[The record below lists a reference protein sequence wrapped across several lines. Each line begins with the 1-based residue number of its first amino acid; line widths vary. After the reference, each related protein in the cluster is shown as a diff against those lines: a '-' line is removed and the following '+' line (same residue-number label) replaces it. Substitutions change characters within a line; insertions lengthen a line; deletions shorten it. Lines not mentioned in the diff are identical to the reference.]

1 MLKRIDPAQ
10 VALGMFIHQFEGS
23 WFNHPFWRARFLL
36 TDPGQ
41 VEKVHE
47 SALDAVIIDTER
59 GLDVAGAPAPT
70 PAPAPIATRIAR
82 RAEPLPVAPR
92 AAPSRVLGAPPPEIA
107 KGFGRARSVADRGLK
122 VVAGVFLEM
131 RLGKTV
137 ALEDVSPV
145 INSVIG
151 SMQSNPNALTGLMQF
166 QRDHGEVYAHAL
178 ATSALMVGLGRTIG
192 LDRCDLHTAGLA
204 GLLLDSGIALLPAAD
219 TQGDRPNAVPPEHVA
234 LGYGF
239 IEESGLSAAVARA
252 CLEHHER
259 HDGGGWPGGTAGKAL
274 SQLGRMAAIC
284 DAYDLMTSPL
294 DGSGG
299 IDPAEALRA
308 MQEDHGAFDPDLLT
322 AFVTTMGIWPT
333 GSIVELR
340 TGRLAVVVDQHRDH
354 RDRPTVAVF
363 FDPVAGSPIE
373 PQWIDLA
380 NCYGADAIAVP
391 AHINEL
397 PQAIQAPAQAALAR
411 ALARVLPGG
420 GAAKPRTGRQQAA

>member
-36 TDPGQ
+36 TDPKQ

-59 GLDVAGAPAPT
+59 GIDVAGT
-70 PAPAPIATRIAR
+70 PAPAPAPAPVAARITRR
-82 RAEPLPVAPR
+82 PEPLPVAPR
-92 AAPSRVLGAPPPEIA
+92 AMPSRVLGAPPAEVTR
-107 KGFGRARSVADRGLK
+107 GFGRARSVADRGLK

-145 INSVIG
+145 INAVIG

-192 LDRCDLHTAGLA
+192 LDRFDLHTAGLA
-204 GLLLDSGIALLPAAD
+204 GLLLDSGIALLPAAE
-219 TQGDRPNAVPPEHVA
+219 TQIAVPPEHVA
-234 LGYGF
+234 LGHAF

-259 HDGGGWPGGTAGKAL
+259 HDGSGWPNGTAGKAL

-284 DAYDLMTSPL
+284 DAYDLMTNPIDRSP
-294 DGSGG
+294 G
-299 IDPAEALRA
+299 IDPAAALRQ
-308 MQEDHGAFDPDLLT
+308 MQDDHGAFDPDLLT

-340 TGRLAVVVDQHRDH
+340 TGRLAVVIDQHPDH

-363 FDPVAGSPIE
+363 FDPVGASAIE

-380 NCYGADAIAVP
+380 NCYGADAIAAP
-391 AHINEL
+391 ARIDEL
-397 PQAIQAPAQAALAR
+397 PQAIQAPAQAALDR
-411 ALARVLPGG
+411 ALARVLPGNTP
-420 GAAKPRTGRQQAA
+420 AKPRAGRQQAA

>member
-23 WFNHPFWRARFLL
+23 WFSHPFWRARFLL
-36 TDPGQ
+36 TDERQAERVRDSG
-41 VEKVHE
+41 
-47 SALDAVIIDTER
+47 LDAVIIDTDR
-59 GLDVAGAPAPT
+59 GIDVAAPAATAPAPS
-70 PAPAPIATRIAR
+70 PVAARLAR

-92 AAPSRVLGAPPPEIA
+92 APASRVLGAPPAEVA

-145 INSVIG
+145 INAVIG

-192 LDRCDLHTAGLA
+192 LDRFDLHTAGLA
-204 GLLLDSGIALLPAAD
+204 GLLLDSGIALLPAGPAPGERLD
-219 TQGDRPNAVPPEHVA
+219 AEHVV
-234 LGYGF
+234 LGHGF

-259 HDGGGWPGGTAGKAL
+259 HDGGGWPNGTAGKAL

-284 DAYDLMTSPL
+284 DAYDLMTNPL
-294 DGSGG
+294 DRSAGR
-299 IDPAEALRA
+299 DPAAALSE
-308 MQEDHGAFDPDLLT
+308 MQSDHGAYDPDLLA

-340 TGRLAVVVDQHRDH
+340 TGRLAVVIDQHRDH
-354 RDRPTVAVF
+354 RDRPLVAVF
-363 FDPVAGSPIE
+363 FDPVAASAIE

-380 NCYGADAIAVP
+380 NCYGADAIAAP
-391 AHINEL
+391 ARIGDL
-397 PQAIQAPAQAALAR
+397 PQAIQAPAQAALDR
-411 ALARVLPGG
+411 ALARVLPGSTP
-420 GAAKPRTGRQQAA
+420 AKPRAGRQQAA